1 MAYLDTKIAVE
12 KIICNRGH
20 QTWPLHVGASEATFF
35 LPKGFLVYFTPSSF
49 SVKEYCSNMQNKLV
63 STELLLVLLGQLGC
77 IGWWIDSRVFRTYDG
92 LRHNTAFDMMQ
103 VNPGQKTVF
112 IDQQFSF
119 FNVKH
124 MASKQQ
130 ESLLNFDKTLFA
142 DFSTQCNLIA
152 SRQNWNCQI
161 GEAKG

>member
-49 SVKEYCSNMQNKLV
+49 SVKEYCSSIQNKLV

-77 IGWWIDSRVFRTYDG
+77 IGWWIDSRVFKTYDG

-112 IDQQFSF
+112 IDQQFSMS
-119 FNVKH
+119 NIWLQSNKNH
-124 MASKQQ
+124 S
-130 ESLLNFDKTLFA
+130 SISNKTLFWN
-142 DFSTQCNLIA
+142 FSTQWTSVI
-152 SRQNWNCQI
+152 W
-161 GEAKG
+161 